1 MRYEFIL
8 KVVICLPFYSSR
20 LKAKNLMYIK
30 QILYILSSFTKCLGG
45 TYDMCVRRNVS
56 NTLIAKLNGI
66 SDFASG

>member
-8 KVVICLPFYSSR
+8 KVVIFLWFYSSR

-30 QILYILSSFTKCLGG
+30 QILYILSSFIKCLGG